1 MIFEFALEPEVLSKP
16 ESIRYF
22 LEQFD
27 VHKGRLIAE
36 FPKHWS
42 SLVYKMWARQ
52 LKPVERKRYGILL
65 ESLSDKILASDADR
79 PYVSADW
86 LENAESVQD
95 SNRNPFRAIVAATN
109 PRSHSAVLVAD
120 DVDEATPLW
129 HVKRQ
134 DKIERKPAEFAR
146 VATPLIQI
154 SKHILLID
162 PYFDPCNPTFQSSLR
177 AMLTPLAKRSST
189 PARIELHCV
198 IHSRS
203 SATFWSDC
211 KTDLPGLIPTG
222 IMVSV
227 IRWTLT
233 PGGERFHRRYVLTE
247 RGGLA
252 FEGGLDRGADG
263 QTTDVYILEAAL
275 RTERWKEYQSDSTSF
290 ARDADGPVKIVGTR
304 RMW

>member
-16 ESIRYF
+16 EGIRYF

-27 VHKGRLIAE
+27 VHKGRLIAD

-42 SLVYKMWARQ
+42 RVVYKMWAAQ
-52 LKPVERKRYGILL
+52 LKSVERMRYSLLL
-65 ESLSDKILASDADR
+65 ESLSDKVLVGETER

-86 LENAESVQD
+86 LTNAEAVQD
-95 SNRNPFRAIVAATN
+95 SNRQPFRAIVSTTN

-120 DVDEATPLW
+120 EVNEAIPLW

-146 VATPLIQI
+146 VASPLILI

-162 PYFDPCNPTFQSSLR
+162 PYFDPCNSTFQSSLR
-177 AMLTPLAKRSST
+177 TMLAPLTRRNST

-198 IHSRS
+198 VHPHSS
-203 SATFWSDC
+203 GAFWADC
-211 KTDLPGLIPTG
+211 RTDLPAHIPTG
-222 IMVSV
+222 LKLAV
-227 IRWTLT
+227 IRWKST

-247 RGGLA
+247 KGGLA

-263 QTTDVYILEAAL
+263 QTTDVYNLEAAL
-275 RTERWKEYQSDSTSF
+275 RAERWKEYQVDSTSF
-290 ARDADGPVKIVGTR
+290 ARDSDGPVEIVGTR
-304 RMW
+304 RMS